1 MQEESCLVPKAA
13 KKASIPRSTAYRIWN
28 EFNES
33 GGKELPGFKKKR
45 SKQDNRG
52 RSPILIE
59 EHTQF
64 LIKYIDLNVAST
76 VDLAYDELC
85 QAFPGL
91 KISVNAV
98 YKHMRTKCNLCLK
111 RAKILCE
118 KRNSDMTIRKRKLY
132 IEECKENN
140 VDYQKNCVFI
150 DETGFNLH
158 IMRNIA

>member
-1 MQEESCLVPKAA
+1 MNVVTKDSMADDELEEMKNNLINLILEEEDFQLVQISLQEESCLVPKAA

-85 QAFPGL
+85 QAFP
-91 KISVNAV
+91 
-98 YKHMRTKCNLCLK
+98 
-111 RAKILCE
+111 
-118 KRNSDMTIRKRKLY
+118 
-132 IEECKENN
+132 
-140 VDYQKNCVFI
+140 